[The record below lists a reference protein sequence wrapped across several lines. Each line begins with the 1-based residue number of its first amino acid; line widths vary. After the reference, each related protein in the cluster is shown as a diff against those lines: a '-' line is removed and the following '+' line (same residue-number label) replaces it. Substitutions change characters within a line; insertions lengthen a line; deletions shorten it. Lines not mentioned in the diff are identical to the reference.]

1 VSELEG
7 LLEPTS
13 DPVWLIAKQGFDP
26 LREEIYEA
34 RFAISNGFAGVRGGR
49 AISRGSRWI
58 EPNRTYIAGLF
69 DIPGPEHPIPEL
81 IPAPGWLQF
90 RIIAA
95 GEPLARH
102 PAEVIAHRATL
113 DMRRGVLLSGARLT
127 DHQSVAVRTRALR
140 LVSLS
145 ERAIGVHVVEVEI
158 EQGEIELTLESSFEG
173 LGLGLVSERVE
184 QDFAVWRTRYSGKRL
199 AITSA
204 SWLHIDGSEL
214 TPARPGPFAWSWHW
228 KTRPGQVVCL
238 SRVVAAARG
247 DTPNA
252 DPGRIVREKL
262 GVARQLGWRKVAQE
276 HEAAWA
282 ERWQRSDIEV
292 GGDPAAEQALRFAVY
307 HLNSAANPA
316 DERVSIGARGLT
328 GEDYHGHVFWDT
340 EIYLLPFY
348 TLTWPEAALPRLK
361 CSREEKCCLI

>member
-1 VSELEG
+1 MSDMED

-13 DPVWLIAKQGFDP
+13 DPAWLITKEGFDP
-26 LREEIYEA
+26 LREAIYEA

-81 IPAPGWLQF
+81 IAAPGWLQF
-90 RIIAA
+90 RIIAG

-102 PAEVIAHRATL
+102 PAEVGSHRATL
-113 DMRRGVLLSGARLT
+113 DMRRGVLISGARLI
-127 DHQSVAVRTRALR
+127 DQQSATVRARALR
-140 LVSLS
+140 LVSLA

-173 LGLGLVSERVE
+173 LGLGLISERLE

-199 AITSA
+199 AMAAA
-204 SWLHIDGSEL
+204 SWLHIDGVEHSP
-214 TPARPGPFAWSWHW
+214 TRPGSFAWSWHW

-247 DTPNA
+247 DTPDA
-252 DPGRIVREKL
+252 DPGRVVREKFS
-262 GVARQLGWRKVAQE
+262 AAQQLGWHKVVQQ

-282 ERWQRSDIEV
+282 ERW
-292 GGDPAAEQALRFAVY
+292 
-307 HLNSAANPA
+307 
-316 DERVSIGARGLT
+316 
-328 GEDYHGHVFWDT
+328 
-340 EIYLLPFY
+340 
-348 TLTWPEAALPRLK
+348 
-361 CSREEKCCLI
+361 